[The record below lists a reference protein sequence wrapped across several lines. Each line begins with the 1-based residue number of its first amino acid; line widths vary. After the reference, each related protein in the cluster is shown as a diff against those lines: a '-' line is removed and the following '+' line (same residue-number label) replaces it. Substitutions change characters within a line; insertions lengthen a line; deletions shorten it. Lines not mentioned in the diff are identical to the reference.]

1 MFTPFLHDKDRESV
15 LSDTKYLPFLVGIMA
30 LFIAIGGYGVH
41 SVEQE
46 IKGNLVDQLQLTLA
60 ANIESLRLFFE
71 DKKLD
76 AQVLADQPEIRKN
89 ILSLIEIT
97 KKEDVPAEKLRQSAS
112 LEWLR
117 EHLGKAC
124 KKYGFIGFVILDST
138 GLQVGAL
145 LEEPVGKRVLI
156 ERSVFFYQ
164 SLQGDT
170 VVSNPFMAEVK
181 LPDERGEFHANQ
193 PTQFVSTPI
202 KDQDDNVLGVLAFRM
217 RPHKEFDKLITTS
230 RFGKTGETYVF
241 NDDGLL
247 VSNSR
252 FDEQLIKIG
261 LLPHGKASIFNIQ
274 IRDPGR
280 NLKEKPL
287 LPNESVE
294 NWPLTFMAENV
305 VMKKTGVNVEGYND
319 YRGIRVIGAW
329 VWMEDQMLGIA
340 TEIDVDEA
348 FAPLN
353 ILLFWYLTLLGLLL
367 ISMITGLFLRSRI
380 LKTRRQTLENQKSLI
395 SLTGIIFDSVVAID
409 QKGIIQTINPA
420 VEKVFG
426 YSPKEVIGKNVNILM
441 PEPYFSEH
449 DDYLGNYLRTG
460 KKKIINMVSEVMG
473 LHKNG
478 STFPIELCVSESTEN
493 DKKIFVGVLR
503 DISERKA
510 NELAMELANR
520 ERNLILNSAGEGIY
534 GLDIEGKTTF
544 VNPTACKILGYT
556 EEELLGTGQH
566 IMVHHSYPNATHY
579 PKEKCPIYA
588 AFKDGKVHHESE
600 EVFWK
605 KDGSSFPVE
614 YISKPIIDLGKVV
627 GAVVTFTDITA
638 RKNAEKELQHAYSE
652 LEKRIQE
659 RTHEL
664 NQAKELAEQHNQAKS
679 EFLSRMSHELRTP
692 MNAILGFA
700 QIMNESRK
708 DPLSDAHKSRLGQ
721 ILKAGNHLL
730 ELINEVLD
738 LARVEAGKITVSLEP
753 INIAELATD
762 VLNVVHPMAE
772 KFNISLVDE
781 VTAQN
786 SVHIFADRTRLKQVL
801 LNLLSNGIKYNR
813 KEGSVTLS
821 LGKQKNGIINIL
833 VTDTGMGIPSEK
845 LEKIFVPF
853 DRLDAEGSEVEG
865 TGIGM
870 TISKKLIELMN
881 GRIHVHSTMGKGS
894 QFSVSLPSC
903 DPKKIAKKYEFLP
916 LESSSPETSKQ
927 KLTVLYIEDNKTNVF
942 LVQDILSDFLEV
954 NILTA
959 PQAAMGLDLAYAHQP
974 DLILMDINL
983 PGMDG
988 FEALKR
994 LQNREE
1000 THKTPV
1006 IALSANA
1013 MQKDIDRAKEA
1024 GFKDYITK
1032 PINISKLKNK
1042 IDEYLL
1048 AKKLSEKLTAK
1059 HNQKSFK
1066 QGMPEP

>member
-1 MFTPFLHDKDRESV
+1 MSTLYLHDKDRGSG

-30 LFIAIGGYGVH
+30 LFIAIGGYGLH
-41 SVEQE
+41 SVKQE

-60 ANIESLRLFFE
+60 SNVESLRLFFE

-97 KKEDVPAEKLRQSAS
+97 KKEDVSAEKLKQTTS
-112 LEWLR
+112 LKWLR

-124 KKYGFIGFVILDST
+124 KKYDFIGFVIFDRT

-170 VVSNPFMAEVK
+170 VVSYPFMAETK
-181 LPDERGEFHANQ
+181 LPDERGEFHADQ

-202 KDQDDNVLGVLAFRM
+202 MDQDDNVLGVLALRM
-217 RPHKEFDKLITTS
+217 RPHKEFDKVLTIS
-230 RFGKTGETYVF
+230 RFGKTGETYAF

-252 FDEQLIKIG
+252 FDEQLVKIG
-261 LLPHGKASIFNIQ
+261 LLPSGKASIFNIQ

-280 NLKEKPL
+280 DLKKKPL
-287 LPNESVE
+287 QSNKSVK
-294 NWPLTFMAENV
+294 NWPLTFMAENA
-305 VMKKTGVNVEGYND
+305 VMKKAGVNVEGYND
-319 YRGIRVIGAW
+319 YRGVQVVGAW
-329 VWMEDQMLGIA
+329 TWMEDQMLGIA
-340 TEIDVDEA
+340 TEIDAEEA

-353 ILLFWYLTLLGLLL
+353 TLLFWYLILLGLLV
-367 ISMITGLFLRSRI
+367 ISMIVGLFLRSRI
-380 LKTRRQTLENQKSLI
+380 LKTRRQTLENQKRLS
-395 SLTGIIFDSVVAID
+395 SLTSIIFDSVVAID
-409 QKGIIQTINPA
+409 QKGIILTMNPA

-426 YSPKEVIGKNVNILM
+426 YSPKEVIGKNVKLLM

-449 DDYLGNYLRTG
+449 DGYLDNYLNTG
-460 KKKIINMVSEVMG
+460 KKKIINMVREVSG

-478 STFPIELCVSESTEN
+478 SIIPLELCVSESTEN

-510 NELAMELANR
+510 SELAMELANR

-534 GLDIEGKTTF
+534 GLDIEGRTTF

-566 IMVHHSYPNATHY
+566 IMVHHSYADGTHY
-579 PKEKCPIYA
+579 PKDKCPIYA
-588 AFKDGKVHHESE
+588 AFRDGKVHHESE

-638 RKNAEKELQHAYSE
+638 RKNAEKELQHAYNE
-652 LEKRIQE
+652 LEIRIQE

-664 NQAKELAEQHNQAKS
+664 NQAKELAERHNQAKS

-708 DPLSDAHKSRLGQ
+708 DPLSDSHKSRLGQ

-753 INIAELATD
+753 VNIAELATD
-762 VLNVVHPMAE
+762 VLNVVRPMAE
-772 KFNISLVDE
+772 KFNIRLVDE
-781 VTAQN
+781 ITTQYN
-786 SVHIFADRTRLKQVL
+786 VHIFADRTRLKQVL

-821 LGKQKNGIINIL
+821 LDKQKDGTINIL

-853 DRLDAEGSEVEG
+853 DRLDAEGGEVEG

-881 GRIHVHSTMGKGS
+881 GRIQVHSAMGKGS

-903 DPKKIAKKYEFLP
+903 DPKMIDNNYEFLSF
-916 LESSSPETSKQ
+916 ESSSSETSKQ
-927 KLTVLYIEDNKTNVF
+927 KLTVLYIEDNKTNVL
-942 LVQDILSDFLEV
+942 LVQDILSDFPEV

-959 PQAAMGLDLAYAHQP
+959 PQATMGLDLAYAHQP
-974 DLILMDINL
+974 DLILLDINL

-994 LQNREE
+994 LQNMVE
-1000 THKTPV
+1000 THDTPV

-1032 PINISKLKNK
+1032 PIDMAKFKNK

-1059 HNQKSFK
+1059 HNEKSFK
-1066 QGMPEP
+1066 

>member
-1 MFTPFLHDKDRESV
+1 MSTPFSHDKDRGSV
-15 LSDTKYLPFLVGIMA
+15 LSDNKYLPALIGIMA
-30 LFIAIGGYGVH
+30 LFIGIGGYGVH
-41 SVEQE
+41 SVKQE
-46 IKGNLVDQLQLTLA
+46 IQGNLVDQLELTLA
-60 ANIESLRLFFE
+60 ANVESLRLFFE

-97 KKEDVPAEKLRQSAS
+97 KKEDVSAEKLRQSAS
-112 LEWLR
+112 LKWLR
-117 EHLGKAC
+117 EHLSKAC
-124 KKYGFIGFVILDST
+124 KKYDFIGFVVFDST

-145 LEEPVGKRVLI
+145 LDEPLGKRILI
-156 ERSVFFYQ
+156 GRSVFFYQ
-164 SLQGDT
+164 ALQGDT
-170 VVSNPFMAEVK
+170 VVSNPFMAGVT
-181 LPDERGEFHANQ
+181 LPNDRGELQADQ
-193 PTQFVSTPI
+193 ATQFVSTPI
-202 KDQDDNVLGVLAFRM
+202 IDQDGNVLGVLAFRM
-217 RPHKEFDKLITTS
+217 RPHKEFEKLLTIS
-230 RFGKTGETYVF
+230 RFGKTGETYAF

-252 FDEQLIKIG
+252 FDEQLVKIG
-261 LLPHGKASIFNIQ
+261 LLPPGKKSIFNIQ
-274 IRDPGR
+274 IRNPGR
-280 NLKEKPL
+280 DLRKKPL
-287 LPNESVE
+287 LPGESIE
-294 NWPLTFMAENV
+294 NWPLTFIAENA
-305 VMKKTGVNVEGYND
+305 VMKKAGVDVKGYND
-319 YRGIRVIGAW
+319 YRGVHVIGAW
-329 VWMEDQMLGIA
+329 TWMEDQMLGIA
-340 TEIDVDEA
+340 TEIDAEEA

-353 ILLFWYLTLLGLLL
+353 TLLFWYLTLLGLLV
-367 ISMITGLFLRSRI
+367 ISMITGLLLRSRI
-380 LKTRRQTLENQKSLI
+380 LKTRRQNLENQNRLS
-395 SLTGIIFDSVVAID
+395 SLTGIIFDSVLAID
-409 QKGIIQTINPA
+409 QKGIVQTVNPA

-426 YSPKEVIGKNVNILM
+426 YSPKEVIGKNVKLLM

-449 DDYLGNYLRTG
+449 DGYLENYLRTG
-460 KKKIINMVSEVMG
+460 EKKIINMVREVRG

-478 STFPIELCVSESTEN
+478 SSFPMELSVSETTEN

-510 NELAMELANR
+510 SELAMELVNR
-520 ERNLILNSAGEGIY
+520 ERNLILNSAGEGIF
-534 GLDIEGKTTF
+534 GLDLEGNTTF
-544 VNPTACKILGYT
+544 ANQAACKMLGYS
-556 EEELLGTGQH
+556 EEEIIGKGQH
-566 IMVHHSYPNATHY
+566 VLIHHSYLDGTHY

-588 AFKDGKVHHESE
+588 AFKDGKVHHENE

-605 KDGSSFPVE
+605 KNGSNFPVE
-614 YISKPIIDLGKVV
+614 YMSKPIIDLGKVV

-638 RKNAEKELQHAYSE
+638 RKNSEKELQHAYNE

-664 NQAKELAEQHNQAKS
+664 NQAKELAEHHNQTKS

-708 DPLSDAHKSRLGQ
+708 DPLPDSHKSRISQ

-738 LARVEAGKITVSLEP
+738 LARVEAGKTTVSLEP
-753 INIAELATD
+753 INIAELIVD
-762 VLNVVHPMAE
+762 VLSVIRPMAE
-772 KFNISLVDE
+772 KFNIDLIDKI
-781 VTAQN
+781 TAQN

-821 LGKQKNGIINIL
+821 LEKQKDSTIYIL

-853 DRLDAEGSEVEG
+853 DRLGAEGSEVEG

-870 TISKKLIELMN
+870 TISKRLIELMN

-903 DPKKIAKKYEFLP
+903 DPKKINKKYEFLP
-916 LESSSPETSKQ
+916 LESSPSGASKQ
-927 KLTVLYIEDNKTNVF
+927 NLTVLYIEDNKTNVL
-942 LVQDILSDFLEV
+942 LVQDILSDFPEV
-954 NILTA
+954 NILAA
-959 PQAAMGLDLAYAHQP
+959 PQAAMGLDLAHAHQP
-974 DLILMDINL
+974 DLILLDINL
-983 PGMDG
+983 PDMDG
-988 FEALKR
+988 YEALKR
-994 LQNREE
+994 LQHMEE
-1000 THKTPV
+1000 THDIPV

-1032 PINISKLKNK
+1032 PI
-1042 IDEYLL
+1042 DM
-1048 AKKLSEKLTAK
+1048 AK
-1059 HNQKSFK
+1059 FK
-1066 QGMPEP
+1066 KMLGEFVS

>member
-1 MFTPFLHDKDRESV
+1 MSAPLLHDKEIGSI
-15 LSDTKYLPFLVGIMA
+15 LSDNKYLPALIGIMA
-30 LFIAIGGYGVH
+30 LFIAIGGYGIY
-41 SVEQE
+41 SVKQE
-46 IKGNLVDQLQLTLA
+46 IEDNLVDQLELTLA
-60 ANIESLRLFFE
+60 GNVESLRLFFE

-76 AQVLADQPEIRKN
+76 AQVLADQPAIRKN
-89 ILSLIEIT
+89 ILSLIKIT
-97 KKEDVPAEKLRQSAS
+97 KKEDVSAEKLQQSAS
-112 LEWLR
+112 LKWLR

-124 KKYGFIGFVILDST
+124 KKYGFIGFVIFDPT

-164 SLQGDT
+164 ALQGDT
-170 VVSNPFMAEVK
+170 VVSNPFIAVAK
-181 LPDERGEFHANQ
+181 LPDEQGEFHANQ
-193 PTQFVSTPI
+193 PTQFVSTPL
-202 KDQDDNVLGVLAFRM
+202 KDQDGNVLGVLAFRM
-217 RPHKEFDKLITTS
+217 RPHKEFHKILTIS
-230 RFGKTGETYVF
+230 RFGKTGESYAF

-252 FDEQLIKIG
+252 FDEQLVNTG
-261 LLPHGKASIFNIQ
+261 LLPPGKASIFNIQ

-280 NLKEKPL
+280 DLKKKPL

-294 NWPLTFMAENV
+294 NWPLTFMAENA
-305 VMKKTGVNVEGYND
+305 VMKKAGVNVEGYND
-319 YRGIRVIGAW
+319 YRGIPVIGAW
-329 VWMEDQMLGIA
+329 TWMEDQMLGID
-340 TEIDVDEA
+340 TEINTDEA

-353 ILLFWYLTLLGLLL
+353 TLLFWYMTLLGLLV
-367 ISMITGLFLRSRI
+367 ISMVVGLFLRSRI
-380 LKTRRQTLENQKSLI
+380 LKTRKQTLENQKRLS

-409 QKGIIQTINPA
+409 QKGIVQSINPA

-426 YSPKEVIGKNVNILM
+426 FSPKEVIGKNVKILM
-441 PEPYFSEH
+441 PDPFFSEH
-449 DDYLGNYLRTG
+449 DSYLDNYLRTG
-460 KKKIINMVSEVMG
+460 EKKIINMVREVRG

-478 STFPIELCVSESTEN
+478 STFPMELSVSESTEN
-493 DKKIFVGVLR
+493 DQKIFVGVLR

-510 NELAMELANR
+510 NELAMEVVNR

-534 GLDIEGKTTF
+534 GLDLEGNTTF
-544 VNPTACKILGYT
+544 VNPTACKLLGYS
-556 EEELLGTGQH
+556 EEELLGKGQH
-566 IMVHHSYPNATHY
+566 ILVHHSYPDGTHY
-579 PKEKCPIYA
+579 PKDKCPIYST
-588 AFKDGKVHHESE
+588 FRDGKDRQEDE

-614 YISKPIIDLGKVV
+614 YISKPIIDGGKVV

-638 RKNAEKELQHAYSE
+638 RKNAEKELQHAYNE

-664 NQAKELAEQHNQAKS
+664 NKAKEMAEHHNQTKS

-708 DPLSDAHKSRLGQ
+708 DPLSDSHKSRISQ

-753 INIAELATD
+753 INIAELAID
-762 VLNVVHPMAE
+762 VLNVVRPMAE
-772 KFNISLVDE
+772 KFDIRLIDGI
-781 VTAQN
+781 TAQN
-786 SVHIFADRTRLKQVL
+786 SVHIFADKTRLKQVL
-801 LNLLSNGIKYNR
+801 FNLLSNGIKYNR

-821 LGKQKNGIINIL
+821 LKKQKDGTINIL
-833 VTDTGMGIPSEK
+833 VTDTGMGIPPEK

-853 DRLDAEGSEVEG
+853 DRLGAEGGEVEG

-881 GRIHVHSTMGKGS
+881 GRINVHSTIGKGS

-903 DPKKIAKKYEFLP
+903 DPKKIDKKYKFLP
-916 LESSSPETSKQ
+916 LESPSSETSKQ
-927 KLTVLYIEDNKTNVF
+927 KITVLYIEDNKTNVL
-942 LVQDILSDFLEV
+942 LVQDILSDFPEV
-954 NILTA
+954 NILVA
-959 PQAAMGLDLAYAHQP
+959 PQAALGLDLAYAHQP
-974 DLILMDINL
+974 DLILLDINL
-983 PGMDG
+983 PGMNG

-994 LQNREE
+994 LQNMEE
-1000 THKTPV
+1000 THNIPV

-1032 PINISKLKNK
+1032 PIDISKLKNK
-1042 IDEYLL
+1042 INEYLL
-1048 AKKLSEKLTAK
+1048 AKKLSENLLAK

-1066 QGMPEP
+1066 

>member
-1 MFTPFLHDKDRESV
+1 MSTPFSHKKDREPGLPDS
-15 LSDTKYLPFLVGIMA
+15 KYLTFLVAIMA
-30 LFIAIGGYGVH
+30 LFIVIGGYGVH
-41 SVEQE
+41 SVKQE
-46 IKGNLVDQLQLTLA
+46 IKGSLVDQLQLTLA
-60 ANIESLRLFFE
+60 ANVEALRLFFE

-76 AQVLADQPEIRKN
+76 AQVLAEQPEIRKN

-97 KKEDVPAEKLRQSAS
+97 KKKDVSADKLRKSAP
-112 LEWLR
+112 LKWLR

-124 KKYGFIGFVILDST
+124 KKYNFIGFVVLDST
-138 GLQVGAL
+138 GFQAGAL
-145 LEEPVGKRVLI
+145 LEEPVGKRELI

-170 VVSNPFMAEVK
+170 VVSNPFMAEVE
-181 LPDERGEFHANQ
+181 LPDEQGKFHANQ

-217 RPHKEFDKLITTS
+217 RPNKEFDKLITTS

-252 FDEQLIKIG
+252 FDEQLVKIG
-261 LLPHGKASIFNIQ
+261 FLPDDKASIFNIQ

-280 NLKEKPL
+280 DLKKKPL

-294 NWPLTFMAENV
+294 NWPLTFMAENA
-305 VMKKTGVNVEGYND
+305 VMKKADVNVEGYND
-319 YRGIRVIGAW
+319 YRGVPVIGAW
-329 VWMEDQMLGIA
+329 TWMEDQMLGIA
-340 TEIDVDEA
+340 TEIDAEEA

-353 ILLFWYLTLLGLLL
+353 TLLFWYMVLLGLLV
-367 ISMITGLFLRSRI
+367 ISMIVGLFLRFRVM
-380 LKTRRQTLENQKSLI
+380 KTRKQTLENQKRLS

-409 QKGIIQTINPA
+409 QKGTIQTINPA

-426 YSPKEVIGKNVNILM
+426 YSPEEVIGKNVKILM
-441 PEPYFSEH
+441 SDPHFSEH
-449 DDYLGNYLRTG
+449 DNYLDNYLCTG
-460 KKKIINMVSEVMG
+460 KKKIINMVREVSG

-478 STFPIELCVSESTEN
+478 STIPLELCVSESTEN

-520 ERNLILNSAGEGIY
+520 ERNLILNTAGEGIY
-534 GLDIEGKTTF
+534 GLDLEGKTTF
-544 VNPTACKILGYT
+544 VNPTACKILGYP

-566 IMVHHSYPNATHY
+566 IMIHHSYADGTHY
-579 PKEKCPIYA
+579 PKDKCSIHA
-588 AFKDGKVHHESE
+588 AFIDGEVHHEGE

-605 KDGSSFPVE
+605 KDGSSFPVD

-627 GAVVTFTDITA
+627 GAVVTFTDITD
-638 RKNAEKELQHAYSE
+638 RKNTEKELQHAYTE
-652 LEKRIQE
+652 LEIRIQE

-664 NQAKELAEQHNQAKS
+664 NHAKELAERHNQAKS

-708 DPLSDAHKSRLGQ
+708 DPLSDSHKSRLSQ

-730 ELINEVLD
+730 ELINEILD

-753 INIAELATD
+753 VNIAELTAD
-762 VLNVVHPMAE
+762 VLNVVQPMAE
-772 KFNISLVDE
+772 KFNIRLIDE
-781 VTAQN
+781 ITAQN

-801 LNLLSNGIKYNR
+801 LNLLTNGIKYNR

-821 LGKQKNGIINIL
+821 LKKQKDGTMNIL
-833 VTDTGMGIPSEK
+833 VTDTGMGIPAKK

-853 DRLDAEGSEVEG
+853 DRLDAEGSDVEG

-881 GRIHVHSTMGKGS
+881 GKINVHSTMGKGS

-903 DPKKIAKKYEFLP
+903 DPKKIDKKYKFLP
-916 LESSSPETSKQ
+916 FESSPSETSEQ
-927 KLTVLYIEDNKTNVF
+927 KLTVLYIEDNETNVL
-942 LVQDILSDFLEV
+942 LVQDVLSSFPEV

-959 PQAAMGLDLAYAHQP
+959 PQATIGLDMAYTHQP

-988 FEALKR
+988 FEAFKR
-994 LQNREE
+994 LQNMEE
-1000 THKTPV
+1000 TYDTPV

-1013 MQKDIDRAKEA
+1013 MKKDIDRAKEA

-1032 PINISKLKNK
+1032 PIDISKLKEK
-1042 IDEYLL
+1042 IDEYIL
-1048 AKKLSEKLTAK
+1048 AKNFLK
-1059 HNQKSFK
+1059 N
-1066 QGMPEP
+1066 

>member
-1 MFTPFLHDKDRESV
+1 MSTPFLHGTDRGSI
-15 LSDTKYLPFLVGIMA
+15 LSDTKYLPFLVGVMI

-41 SVEQE
+41 SVKQE
-46 IKGNLVDQLQLTLA
+46 IKSNLVDQLQLTLA
-60 ANIESLRLFFE
+60 ANVESLQLFFE

-97 KKEDVPAEKLRQSAS
+97 KKEDMPAELLRQSAP
-112 LEWLR
+112 LKWLR
-117 EHLGKAC
+117 EHLGKTC
-124 KKYGFIGFVILDST
+124 KKYNFIGFVIFDST

-145 LEEPVGKRVLI
+145 LDEPVGKRALI

-170 VVSNPFMAEVK
+170 VVSNPFMADAK
-181 LPDERGEFHANQ
+181 LPNEQIEFHADQ
-193 PTQFVSTPI
+193 ATQFVSTPI
-202 KDQDDNVLGVLAFRM
+202 TDQDGNVLGVLAFRM
-217 RPHKEFDKLITTS
+217 RPHREFNKLLTIS

-241 NDDGLL
+241 NHDGLL
-247 VSNSR
+247 ISNSR
-252 FDEQLIKIG
+252 FDEQLIETG
-261 LLPHGKASIFNIQ
+261 LLLPGKKSIFNIQ
-274 IRDPGR
+274 VRDPGR
-280 NLKEKPL
+280 DLKKNRL
-287 LPNESVE
+287 LPNESAE
-294 NWPLTFMAENV
+294 NWPLTLMANNAE
-305 VMKKTGVNVEGYND
+305 KGKTGINVEGYND
-319 YRGIRVIGAW
+319 YRGVRVIGAW
-329 VWMEDQMLGIA
+329 TWMEDQMLGIA
-340 TEIDVDEA
+340 TEIDADEA
-348 FAPLN
+348 FAALN
-353 ILLFWYLTLLGLLL
+353 TLLFWYLTLLVLLVIL
-367 ISMITGLFLRSRI
+367 MIAGLFLRSRI
-380 LKTRRQTLENQKSLI
+380 LKTRRQTLENQQRLSSL
-395 SLTGIIFDSVVAID
+395 SGIIFDSVIAID
-409 QKGIIQTINPA
+409 QKGIVQTVNPA
-420 VEKVFG
+420 VERVFG
-426 YSPKEVIGKNVNILM
+426 YSPNEVIGKNVNLLM

-449 DDYLGNYLRTG
+449 DGYLDNYLRTG
-460 KKKIINMVSEVMG
+460 KKKIINMSREVRG

-478 STFPIELCVSESTEN
+478 STFPMELSVSETTEN

-520 ERNLILNSAGEGIY
+520 ERNLILNSAGEGIF
-534 GLDIEGKTTF
+534 GINLEGNTTF
-544 VNPTACKILGYT
+544 ANQAACNMLGYS
-556 EEELLGTGQH
+556 EEEIIGKGQH
-566 IMVHHSYPNATHY
+566 ILIHHSYLDGTHY

-588 AFKDGKVHHESE
+588 SFKDKKVHHESE

-638 RKNAEKELQHAYSE
+638 RKNAEKELQHAYNE
-652 LEKRIQE
+652 LEKRIRE

-664 NQAKELAEQHNQAKS
+664 NQAKELAEHNNQTKS

-708 DPLSDAHKSRLGQ
+708 DPLSDSHKSRLAQ

-753 INIAELATD
+753 INIAELASD

-772 KFNISLVDE
+772 KFNICLIDKITEQSS
-781 VTAQN
+781 A
-786 SVHIFADRTRLKQVL
+786 HIFADRTRLKQVL

-821 LGKQKNGIINIL
+821 LEEPKDGTINIL

-853 DRLDAEGSEVEG
+853 DRLDADASEVEG

-903 DPKKIAKKYEFLP
+903 DPKKINKKYEFLP
-916 LESSSPETSKQ
+916 LESSSSDETSIQ
-927 KLTVLYIEDNKTNVF
+927 KLTVLYIEDNKTNVL
-942 LVQDILSDFLEV
+942 LVQDILSDFPEV
-954 NILTA
+954 NILIA
-959 PQAAMGLDLAYAHQP
+959 PQAAMGLDLACAHHP
-974 DLILMDINL
+974 DLILLDINL

-994 LQNREE
+994 LQNMEE
-1000 THKTPV
+1000 THETPV

-1013 MQKDIDRAKEA
+1013 MQKDIDRAKKA

-1032 PINISKLKNK
+1032 PIDISKLKKK
-1042 IDEYLL
+1042 IDEYIL
-1048 AKKLSEKLTAK
+1048 AKKLSEQLTEK
-1059 HNQKSFK
+1059 I
-1066 QGMPEP
+1066 

>member
-1 MFTPFLHDKDRESV
+1 MSTPLLHKERGSV
-15 LSDTKYLPFLVGIMA
+15 LSDNKYLPALIGIMA
-30 LFIAIGGYGVH
+30 LFIGICGYGVH
-41 SVEQE
+41 SVKQE
-46 IKGNLVDQLQLTLA
+46 IESNLVDQLQLTLA
-60 ANIESLRLFFE
+60 ANVESLRLFIE

-76 AQVLADQPEIRKN
+76 AQVLVDQPEIRKH
-89 ILSLIEIT
+89 ILSLIQLN
-97 KKEDVPAEKLRQSAS
+97 KKKDVPAKELRQSAS
-112 LEWLR
+112 LKWLR

-124 KKYGFIGFVILDST
+124 KKYGFIGFVVFDAT

-145 LEEPVGKRVLI
+145 LEEPIGKRVLI

-164 SLQGDT
+164 GLQGDT
-170 VVSNPFMAEVK
+170 VVSNPFMAGVK
-181 LPDERGEFHANQ
+181 LPNERGEFHADQ
-193 PTQFVSTPI
+193 PTQFVSTPL
-202 KDQDDNVLGVLAFRM
+202 KDQEGNVLGVLALRM
-217 RPHKEFDKLITTS
+217 WPHKEFDKILAIS
-230 RFGKTGETYVF
+230 RFGKTGETYAF

-252 FDEQLIKIG
+252 FDEQLAKTG
-261 LLPHGKASIFNIQ
+261 LLPHTQTSIFNIK

-280 NLKEKPL
+280 NLTKKPL
-287 LPNESVE
+287 ISGESVE
-294 NWPLTFMAENV
+294 NWPLTLMAENTA
-305 VMKKTGVNVEGYND
+305 MKKSGVNVEGYND
-319 YRGIRVIGAW
+319 YRGVPVIGAW
-329 VWMEDQMLGIA
+329 TWMEEQRLGIA
-340 TEIDVDEA
+340 TEIDTDEA

-353 ILLFWYLTLLGLLL
+353 TLLFWYLTLLGLLV
-367 ISMITGLFLRSRI
+367 ISMVAGLFMRSRI
-380 LKTRRQTLENQKSLI
+380 LKTRRQTLENQKRLR

-409 QKGIIQTINPA
+409 KKGIIQTINPA

-426 YSPKEVIGKNVNILM
+426 YSPNEVIGKNVKILM

-449 DDYLGNYLRTG
+449 DGYLDNYLRTG
-460 KKKIINMVSEVMG
+460 KKKIINMVREVRG

-478 STFPIELCVSESTEN
+478 STFPMELSVSESTEN

-534 GLDIEGKTTF
+534 GLDLEGKTTF
-544 VNPTACKILGYT
+544 VNPTACKMLGYS
-556 EEELLGTGQH
+556 EEELLGKGQH
-566 IMVHHSYPNATHY
+566 IVVHHSYPDGTHY
-579 PKEKCPIYA
+579 PKDKCPIYCT
-588 AFKDGKVHHESE
+588 FRDGKDRQESE

-614 YISKPIIDLGKVV
+614 YISKPIFDKGKVV
-627 GAVVTFTDITA
+627 GVVVTFTDITA
-638 RKNAEKELQHAYSE
+638 RKNAEKELQHAYNE

-664 NQAKELAEQHNQAKS
+664 NQAKELAEHHNHTKS

-762 VLNVVHPMAE
+762 VLNAVHPMAE
-772 KFNISLVDE
+772 KFNICLIDKI
-781 VTAQN
+781 TAQS

-821 LGKQKNGIINIL
+821 LEEPKNGTINIL

-853 DRLDAEGSEVEG
+853 DRLGAEGSEVEG

-881 GRIHVHSTMGKGS
+881 GRINVHSTIGKGS

-903 DPKKIAKKYEFLP
+903 DPKKIDKKYEFLP
-916 LESSSPETSKQ
+916 LESSSSETSKL
-927 KLTVLYIEDNKTNVF
+927 KLTVLYIEDNKTNVL
-942 LVQDILSDFLEV
+942 LVQDILSDFPEV
-954 NILTA
+954 NILVA

-974 DLILMDINL
+974 DLILLDINL

-994 LQNREE
+994 LQNMEE
-1000 THKTPV
+1000 THEIPV

-1032 PINISKLKNK
+1032 PIDISKLINK
-1042 IDEYLL
+1042 VDEFLL
-1048 AKKLSEKLTAK
+1048 AKKLSEKLAVK
-1059 HNQKSFK
+1059 HN
-1066 QGMPEP
+1066 

>member
-1 MFTPFLHDKDRESV
+1 MSTSFLHGKDREAG
-15 LSDTKYLPFLVGIMA
+15 LSDTKYLPFLVGIMV

-41 SVEQE
+41 SVKKE
-46 IKGNLVDQLQLTLA
+46 IKGSLVDQLQLTLA
-60 ANIESLRLFFE
+60 ANVEALRLFFE

-76 AQVLADQPEIRKN
+76 AQVLADQPEIRTN
-89 ILSLIEIT
+89 ILSLIQIT
-97 KKEDVPAEKLRQSAS
+97 KKEDVSAEKLRQSAP
-112 LEWLR
+112 LIWLR

-124 KKYGFIGFVILDST
+124 KKYNFIGFVIFDST
-138 GLQVGAL
+138 GLQVGSL

-170 VVSNPFMAEVK
+170 VVSNPFMAEVE
-181 LPDERGEFHANQ
+181 LPDEHGKFHANQ

-230 RFGKTGETYVF
+230 RFGKTGETYAF

-252 FDEQLIKIG
+252 FDEQLVKIG
-261 LLPHGKASIFNIQ
+261 FLPQGKASIFNIQ
-274 IRDPGR
+274 IRDPDR
-280 NLKEKPL
+280 DLKKKPL

-294 NWPLTFMAENV
+294 NWPLTFMAKNAV
-305 VMKKTGVNVEGYND
+305 NKKAGVNVEGYND
-319 YRGIRVIGAW
+319 YRGVRVIGAW
-329 VWMEDQMLGIA
+329 TWMEEQMLGIT
-340 TEIDVDEA
+340 TEIDVAEA

-353 ILLFWYLTLLGLLL
+353 ALLFWYLMLLGLLV
-367 ISMITGLFLRSRI
+367 ISMIVGLFLRSRI
-380 LKTRRQTLENQKSLI
+380 LINRRQSLENQKRLS
-395 SLTGIIFDSVVAID
+395 SLTGIFFDSVVAID
-409 QKGIIQTINPA
+409 HKGIVRTVNPA

-426 YSPKEVIGKNVNILM
+426 YSPKEVIGKNVKMLM

-449 DDYLGNYLRTG
+449 DGYLDNYLRTG
-460 KKKIINMVSEVMG
+460 KKKIINMVREVRG

-478 STFPIELCVSESTEN
+478 STFPMELSVSETTEN

-503 DISERKA
+503 NISERKN

-544 VNPTACKILGYT
+544 VNPTACKMLGYS

-566 IMVHHSYPNATHY
+566 LMIHHSYSDGTHY
-579 PKEKCPIYA
+579 PKDKCPIYA

-614 YISKPIIDLGKVV
+614 YISKPIMDSGKVV

-638 RKNAEKELQHAYSE
+638 RKNAEKELQHAYNE
-652 LEKRIQE
+652 LEIRIHE

-708 DPLSDAHKSRLGQ
+708 DPLSDSHKSRLSQ

-762 VLNVVHPMAE
+762 VLNVVHPMAK
-772 KFNISLVDE
+772 KFNIRLVDE
-781 VTAQN
+781 ITAQK
-786 SVHIFADRTRLKQVL
+786 SIHIFADKTRLKQVL

-821 LGKQKNGIINIL
+821 LEKQQDGFLNIL
-833 VTDTGMGIPSEK
+833 VTDTGMGIPSKK

-853 DRLDAEGSEVEG
+853 DRLDAEGTEVEG

-870 TISKKLIELMN
+870 TISKRLIELMN

-903 DPKKIAKKYEFLP
+903 APKKINKKYEFLP
-916 LESSSPETSKQ
+916 LESSWPETSKQ
-927 KLTVLYIEDNKTNVF
+927 KLTVLYIEDNKTNVL
-942 LVQDILSDFLEV
+942 LVQDVLSDFPEV

-959 PQAAMGLDLAYAHQP
+959 PHAAMGLDLAYAHQP

-994 LQNREE
+994 LQNMEE
-1000 THKTPV
+1000 THDTPV

-1032 PINISKLKNK
+1032 PIDIFQLKYK
-1042 IDEYLL
+1042 IDEYVL
-1048 AKKLSEKLTAK
+1048 AKK
-1059 HNQKSFK
+1059 SF
-1066 QGMPEP
+1066 

>member
-1 MFTPFLHDKDRESV
+1 MTTPLIHGKDKESI
-15 LSDTKYLPFLVGIMA
+15 LSDSKYLPFLIGTIA

-41 SVEQE
+41 SVKQE
-46 IKGNLVDQLQLTLA
+46 IKGSLVDQLQLTLD
-60 ANIESLRLFFE
+60 ANVESLRLFFE

-97 KKEDVPAEKLRQSAS
+97 KKNDVPAETLKQSAS
-112 LEWLR
+112 LKWLR

-124 KKYGFIGFVILDST
+124 KKYGFIGFVIFDPT

-145 LEEPVGKRVLI
+145 LDEPVGKRVLI
-156 ERSVFFYQ
+156 ERSIFFYQ

-170 VVSNPFMAEVK
+170 VVSYPFMAGVK
-181 LPDERGEFHANQ
+181 LPDEQGEFHADQ
-193 PTQFVSTPI
+193 PTQFVSTPL
-202 KDQDDNVLGVLAFRM
+202 KDQDDNILGVLAFRM
-217 RPHKEFDKLITTS
+217 RPHKEFNKVLTVS
-230 RFGKTGETYVF
+230 RFGKTGETYAF
-241 NDDGLL
+241 NDTGLL

-252 FDEQLIKIG
+252 FDEQLVKIG
-261 LLPHGKASIFNIQ
+261 LFPHGKSSIFNIQ

-280 NLKEKPL
+280 DLKKKPL
-287 LPNESVE
+287 LSNESIE
-294 NWPLTFMAENV
+294 NWPLTYMAKSAV
-305 VMKKTGVNVEGYND
+305 TGKTGINVEGYND
-319 YRGIRVIGAW
+319 YRGVQVIGAW
-329 VWMEDQMLGIA
+329 TWMKGQMLGIA
-340 TEIDVDEA
+340 TEIDADEA

-353 ILLFWYLTLLGLLL
+353 TLLFWYLTLLGLLI
-367 ISMITGLFLRSRI
+367 ISMIAGLFLRSRI
-380 LKTRRQTLENQKSLI
+380 LKTRRQTLENQKRLS
-395 SLTGIIFDSVVAID
+395 SLTGILFDSVIAID
-409 QKGIIQTINPA
+409 QKGIVQTVNPA

-426 YSPKEVIGKNVNILM
+426 YSPKEVIGKNVKMLM
-441 PEPYFSEH
+441 PEPYFDEH
-449 DDYLGNYLRTG
+449 DDYLENYLRTG
-460 KKKIINMVSEVMG
+460 KKKIINMVREVMG
-473 LHKNG
+473 KHKNG
-478 STFPIELCVSESTEN
+478 STFPMELSVSESTET
-493 DKKIFVGVLR
+493 DQKIFVGILR

-534 GLDIEGKTTF
+534 GLDLNGNTTF
-544 VNPTACKILGYT
+544 VNPTACKILGYS

-566 IMVHHSYPNATHY
+566 LMVHHSYPDGTHY

-588 AFKDGKVHHESE
+588 AFRDGKEHQESE

-614 YISKPIIDLGKVV
+614 YISKPIIDKGKVV
-627 GAVVTFTDITA
+627 GAVVTFTDITS
-638 RKNAEKELQHAYSE
+638 RKIDEEELRHAYNE
-652 LEKRIQE
+652 LEKRIKE

-664 NQAKELAEQHNQAKS
+664 NQAKEMAEHHNQAKS

-708 DPLSDAHKSRLGQ
+708 DPLSDSHKSRVGQ

-738 LARVEAGKITVSLEP
+738 LARVEAGKITVSMEP
-753 INIAELATD
+753 INIAELTAD

-772 KFNISLVDE
+772 KFSIRLIDE

-786 SVHIFADRTRLKQVL
+786 NVYIFADRTRLKQVL

-821 LGKQKNGIINIL
+821 LNKQEDGTVNIL
-833 VTDTGMGIPSEK
+833 VTDTGMGIPPKK
-845 LEKIFVPF
+845 LKKIFVPF
-853 DRLDAEGSEVEG
+853 DRLGADSSEVEG

-881 GRIHVHSTMGKGS
+881 GEINVHSTMGKGS
-894 QFSVSLPSC
+894 EFSVSLPSC
-903 DPKKIAKKYEFLP
+903 DPKRIDKKNEFLP
-916 LESSSPETSKQ
+916 LKSSSSETSEL
-927 KLTVLYIEDNKTNVF
+927 KLTVLYIEDNKTNVL
-942 LVQDILSDFLEV
+942 LVQDILSDFPEV
-954 NILTA
+954 NILIA
-959 PQAAMGLDLAYAHQP
+959 PQAALGLDLACAHQP

-994 LQNREE
+994 LQNMEE
-1000 THKTPV
+1000 THNVPV

-1032 PINISKLKNK
+1032 PIDIFQLKNK
-1042 IDEYLL
+1042 IDEFLL
-1048 AKKLSEKLTAK
+1048 AKRKKSEKLVEK
-1059 HNQKSFK
+1059 HN
-1066 QGMPEP
+1066 

>member
-1 MFTPFLHDKDRESV
+1 MSTPLRRGKDGASI
-15 LSDTKYLPFLVGIMA
+15 LSDTKYLPFLVGIMV

-41 SVEQE
+41 SVKKE
-46 IKGNLVDQLQLTLA
+46 IEGNLIDLLQLTLA
-60 ANIESLRLFFE
+60 ANVESLRLFFE

-89 ILSLIEIT
+89 ILSLIQLT
-97 KKEDVPAEKLRQSAS
+97 KKEDVPAEQLRQSAS
-112 LEWLR
+112 LIWLR
-117 EHLGKAC
+117 KHLGKAC
-124 KKYGFIGFVILDST
+124 KKYGFIGFVVFDPT

-145 LEEPVGKRVLI
+145 LDEPVGKRALI

-170 VVSNPFMAEVK
+170 AVSNPFIAETK
-181 LPDERGEFHANQ
+181 LPNERGEFYADQ
-193 PTQFVSTPI
+193 PTQFVSTPL

-217 RPHKEFDKLITTS
+217 RPDTEFDKVLTRS

-241 NDDGLL
+241 NEDALL

-252 FDEQLIKIG
+252 FDEQLTKTG
-261 LLPHGKASIFNIQ
+261 LLPSGKASIFNIK
-274 IRDPGR
+274 IRNPGR
-280 NLKEKPL
+280 DLKEKQLNTGEPI
-287 LPNESVE
+287 E
-294 NWPLTFMAENV
+294 NWPLTFMAESA
-305 VMKKTGVNVEGYND
+305 VMKKAGVNVEGYND
-319 YRGIRVIGAW
+319 YRGVLVIGAW
-329 VWMEDQMLGIA
+329 TWMEEQMLGIA
-340 TEIDVDEA
+340 TEIDADEA
-348 FAPLN
+348 FAPLHV
-353 ILLFWYLTLLGLLL
+353 LLFWYLTLLGLLVVLMIAGL
-367 ISMITGLFLRSRI
+367 ILRSRM
-380 LKTRRQTLENQKSLI
+380 LKTRRQTLENQQRLT
-395 SLTGIIFDSVVAID
+395 SLTGIFFDSVIAID
-409 QKGIIQTINPA
+409 QKGIIQTVNPA

-426 YSPKEVIGKNVNILM
+426 YSPKEVIGKNVTILM

-449 DDYLGNYLRTG
+449 DGYMDNYLRTG
-460 KKKIINMVSEVMG
+460 EKKVINMVREVMG

-478 STFPIELCVSESTEN
+478 STFPMELSVSESAEN
-493 DKKIFVGVLR
+493 DQKIFVGILR
-503 DISERKA
+503 DISDRKA

-566 IMVHHSYPNATHY
+566 IMVHHSYADGTHY
-579 PKEKCPIYA
+579 PKEKCHIYA

-638 RKNAEKELQHAYSE
+638 RKNSEKELQHAYNE
-652 LEKRIQE
+652 LEKRIEE

-664 NQAKELAEQHNQAKS
+664 NQAKELAEHHNQTKS

-708 DPLSDAHKSRLGQ
+708 DPLSDSHKSRLSQ

-772 KFNISLVDE
+772 KFNICLIDKITS
-781 VTAQN
+781 QN
-786 SVHIFADRTRLKQVL
+786 SAHIFADKTRLKQVL

-821 LGKQKNGIINIL
+821 LEEPKDGTINLL

-903 DPKKIAKKYEFLP
+903 DPKKIDKKYEFLP
-916 LESSSPETSKQ
+916 LESSSSETSTQ
-927 KLTVLYIEDNKTNVF
+927 KLTVLYIEDNKTNVL
-942 LVQDILSDFLEV
+942 LVQDILSDFPEV
-954 NILTA
+954 TILTA

-994 LQNREE
+994 LQNMEE
-1000 THKTPV
+1000 THDTPV

-1013 MQKDIDRAKEA
+1013 MQKDIDRAKKA

-1032 PINISKLKNK
+1032 PIDISKLKKK
-1042 IDEYLL
+1042 IDEYIL
-1048 AKKLSEKLTAK
+1048 AKKLSEKLTEK
-1059 HNQKSFK
+1059 HN
-1066 QGMPEP
+1066 

>member
-1 MFTPFLHDKDRESV
+1 MSTPFLHGKDRGSV
-15 LSDTKYLPFLVGIMA
+15 LSDTKYLPFLVGVMI
-30 LFIAIGGYGVH
+30 LFIAIGGYGVI
-41 SVEQE
+41 SVKQE
-46 IKGNLVDQLQLTLA
+46 IKSNLVDQLQLTLA
-60 ANIESLRLFFE
+60 ANVESLRLFFE

-76 AQVLADQPEIRKN
+76 AQVLAEQPEIRKN
-89 ILSLIEIT
+89 ILSLIEIAN
-97 KKEDVPAEKLRQSAS
+97 KENVSAEKLQQSSS
-112 LEWLR
+112 LKWLR

-124 KKYGFIGFVILDST
+124 KKYDFIGFVIFDLT

-145 LEEPVGKRVLI
+145 LEEPVGKRVLTG
-156 ERSVFFYQ
+156 RSVFFYRA
-164 SLQGDT
+164 LQGDT
-170 VVSNPFMAEVK
+170 VVSNPFMAGVK
-181 LPDERGEFHANQ
+181 LPNDQGEFHAGQ
-193 PTQFVSTPI
+193 PTQFVSTPL
-202 KDQDDNVLGVLAFRM
+202 KDQDGNVLGVLAFRM
-217 RPHKEFDKLITTS
+217 RPHKEFDKLLAVS
-230 RFGKTGETYVF
+230 RFGKTGETYAF

-252 FDEQLIKIG
+252 FDEQLVKIG
-261 LLPHGKASIFNIQ
+261 LLPHSKASIFNIQ

-280 NLKEKPL
+280 DLKKKPL
-287 LPNESVE
+287 LPNESVV
-294 NWPLTFMAENV
+294 NHPLTFMAENA

-319 YRGIRVIGAW
+319 YRGVRVIGAW
-329 VWMEDQMLGIA
+329 TWMEDQELGIA
-340 TEIDVDEA
+340 TEINTDEA

-353 ILLFWYLTLLGLLL
+353 TLLFWYLTLLGLLA
-367 ISMITGLFLRSRI
+367 IVMIAGLFLRSRI
-380 LKTRRQTLENQKSLI
+380 LKTRRQTLENQKRLS
-395 SLTGIIFDSVVAID
+395 SLTGTIFDSVLAID
-409 QKGIIQTINPA
+409 VEGIVQTVNPA

-426 YSPKEVIGKNVNILM
+426 YSPKEVIGKNVKMLM

-449 DDYLGNYLRTG
+449 DGYLDNYLRTG
-460 KKKIINMVSEVMG
+460 KKKIINMVREVRG

-478 STFPIELCVSESTEN
+478 STFPMELSVSESTEN

-510 NELAMELANR
+510 SELAMELANR

-556 EEELLGTGQH
+556 EDELLGTGQH
-566 IMVHHSYPNATHY
+566 IMVHHSYADGTHY

-588 AFKDGKVHHESE
+588 AFKDGKIHHESE

-638 RKNAEKELQHAYSE
+638 RKNAEKELQHAYNE

-664 NQAKELAEQHNQAKS
+664 NQAKELAEHHNQAKS

-708 DPLSDAHKSRLGQ
+708 DPLSDSHKSRLSQ

-772 KFNISLVDE
+772 KFNICLIDKI
-781 VTAQN
+781 TAQ
-786 SVHIFADRTRLKQVL
+786 SSAHIFADRTRLKQVL

-821 LGKQKNGIINIL
+821 LEEPKDGTINLL

-845 LEKIFVPF
+845 LEKIFIPF
-853 DRLDAEGSEVEG
+853 DRLDADASEVEG

-881 GRIHVHSTMGKGS
+881 GRIHVHSAMGKGS

-903 DPKKIAKKYEFLP
+903 DPKKVDKKYEFLP
-916 LESSSPETSKQ
+916 LESSSSEASKQ
-927 KLTVLYIEDNKTNVF
+927 NLTVLYIEDNKTNVL
-942 LVQDILSDFLEV
+942 LVQDILSDFSEV

-959 PQAAMGLDLAYAHQP
+959 PQATIGLDLAYVHQP
-974 DLILMDINL
+974 DLILLDINL

-994 LQNREE
+994 LQNMEE
-1000 THKTPV
+1000 THDTPV

-1013 MQKDIDRAKEA
+1013 MQKDIDRAKKA

-1032 PINISKLKNK
+1032 PIDISKLKKK
-1042 IDEYLL
+1042 IDEYIL
-1048 AKKLSEKLTAK
+1048 AKKLSEKLTGK
-1059 HNQKSFK
+1059 I
-1066 QGMPEP
+1066 